1 MRAQNIQFLSIW
13 EVAHRWEGLDPGAS
27 GDISVTSKIGE
38 RLRGLIWAAANVVN
52 CYDVHGKFVA
62 LETLWF
68 GFPKTRIAK
77 RLDEAMHDPGA
88 HRDFLRTV
96 FLHQD
101 EVAKVFEKRERLPA
115 FWFEQSEIEEAER
128 RYLSDAQAPA
138 VQPPKLRA
146 DQEDKAKCQ
155 QIAHG
160 LWAKH
165 PDMTIADMAKRPE
178 ILIEGNGKAYKGKH
192 TLRNWLKEAAPASV
206 RNRRG
211 RPKKQKPPSDPV

>member
-38 RLRGLIWAAANVVN
+38 RLRALIWAAANVLN
-52 CYDVHGKFVA
+52 CYDVHGKIVP
-62 LETLWF
+62 LEILWF
-68 GFPKTRIAK
+68 GFPKTRTAK
-77 RLDEAMHDPGA
+77 DLDEAMHDPGA
-88 HRDFLRTV
+88 HRDSLKTV
-96 FLHQD
+96 FLNQD
-101 EVAKVFEKRERLPA
+101 EVASVFEKRERLPA
-115 FWFEQSEIEEAER
+115 FWFEESEIEEAER
-128 RYLSDAQAPA
+128 RYLSHMPAPP
-138 VQPPKLRA
+138 VTGPKLRP

-155 QIAHG
+155 QIAHE

-178 ILIEGNGKAYKGKH
+178 ILIEGNGKAYKGKN
-192 TLRNWLKEAAPASV
+192 TLRNWLKEVAPASV

-211 RPKKQKPPSDPV
+211 RPKKQKPPSKPV